1 MQGMWQP
8 SLNISTVLT
17 SIGLLLS
24 EPNPDDGLMHEA
36 VSDSCLWEKLFKHR
50 YILHLDIYPMFCRA
64 ETTNI
69 TDKLL
74 IAMQNP

>member
-36 VSDSCLWEKLFKHR
+36 VSEASPSGKLFIHR
-50 YILHLDIYPMFCRA
+50 YILHHDICPILCRA

-74 IAMQNP
+74 IIMQDP